1 MTDGLATFNV
11 YDHVTQTIIDHIEAG
26 TAPWVKSW
34 TGSSGRLHIPQR
46 VSGEE
51 YRGINVLMLWIEAAR
66 KGYVSPRW
74 MTYRQAQELGGQVR
88 KGEKSATVVKYG
100 TLEKDAVDATTGNC
114 ETRFLGYAKAYRVF
128 CADQID
134 GLPAEFYAKP
144 DPARDLGSRAVP
156 ELDAWFGSMGVTITS
171 SSKPEAYYS
180 PSEDLIHMPPI
191 ETFVSAAK
199 FYGTLS
205 HETAHAV
212 GASHRLNRQ
221 HPGTAQQQYAREE
234 VVAELCAA
242 MVSARLG
249 IEVEYD
255 QNAAYLHHWV
265 SVLKEDNRA
274 ILRAA
279 SMAQAAADWMF
290 TRAGAVQNA
299 HCLAA

>member
-1 MTDGLATFNV
+1 
-11 YDHVTQTIIDHIEAG
+11 
-26 TAPWVKSW
+26 
-34 TGSSGRLHIPQR
+34 
-46 VSGEE
+46 
-51 YRGINVLMLWIEAAR
+51 
-66 KGYVSPRW
+66 
-74 MTYRQAQELGGQVR
+74 
-88 KGEKSATVVKYG
+88 
-100 TLEKDAVDATTGNC
+100 
-114 ETRFLGYAKAYRVF
+114 
-128 CADQID
+128 
-134 GLPAEFYAKP
+134 
-144 DPARDLGSRAVP
+144 
-156 ELDAWFGSMGVTITS
+156 
-171 SSKPEAYYS
+171 
-180 PSEDLIHMPPI
+180 MPPI

-199 FYGTLS
+199 FYGTLA
-205 HETAHAV
+205 HEVGHAV

-234 VVAELCAA
+234 VVVELCAA

-290 TRAGAVQNA
+290 AKAGMVQNA